1 MQNNKEQI
9 YFNFSYL
16 ALKLLGKN
24 MYSSAWNALSE
35 LVANGLDAN
44 AEKIYLFLDM
54 TDKEHSR
61 IEIIDSGFG
70 MNYEDLAHKYAWIG
84 RNKRTDET
92 LSDEEKMLMMGRK
105 GVGKLAAFYLSN
117 HINILTKTRE
127 EESAWGVDIR
137 HVKDEDSPYLARI
150 NKSKINLCNS
160 YIYEQF
166 KTGTAIVLNDV
177 DLRGIGEQTI
187 GGFKA
192 RLADFYLLHEV
203 NAKIFMAVKNRLN
216 EEIQYEKIEKNTS
229 LKNLSAI
236 FTTNSNMLSLIS
248 SEGILMPSN
257 INRVANKRRAV
268 KVFEPSSFQIEGE
281 EYFSDENGNKLPFKS
296 KYQLKGWIGIH
307 ASIKAKEAKRN
318 DDNYIKNKAY
328 SPNALRL
335 YVRNKLAVANLMNYV
350 KSTQAMSNYIEGEIS
365 FDILDDDLLP
375 DISTSNREGYPIED
389 ERVQLLLKL
398 IDPILKSL
406 YAERLKLAKIVSEE
420 ENAYNLEQEALKE
433 AARRKAELEA
443 EKALR
448 EKQLAEQRA
457 AELSEENKNYQ
468 KRIVFFEKGFK
479 GAGEQYKL
487 GMHLGVNFAK
497 EIRSTVLDLFE
508 YSTVVEDYDNFN
520 STIMSI
526 DRNAEKI
533 EKMPEYIGDVKFS
546 LNSQFID
553 VDVIDFIN
561 QYFLTKNTS
570 RLNCIPSN
578 TEIKLNK
585 KADFGSLIMLV
596 ENIISNSRKAMA
608 KNLYFNVY
616 NQGNKTILEFYD
628 DSEDGLNKKYWK
640 NPNII
645 FELAEKTGYQ
655 GFGIGCY
662 QIREIIKELDGTVEA
677 LGIKESEQKMKLIL
691 RMTFKSEQI

>member
-1 MQNNKEQI
+1 
-9 YFNFSYL
+9 
-16 ALKLLGKN
+16 

-248 SEGILMPSN
+248 PEGILMPSN
-257 INRVANKRRAV
+257 INRVANK
-268 KVFEPSSFQIEGE
+268 
-281 EYFSDENGNKLPFKS
+281 
-296 KYQLKGWIGIH
+296 
-307 ASIKAKEAKRN
+307 
-318 DDNYIKNKAY
+318 
-328 SPNALRL
+328 
-335 YVRNKLAVANLMNYV
+335 
-350 KSTQAMSNYIEGEIS
+350 
-365 FDILDDDLLP
+365 
-375 DISTSNREGYPIED
+375 
-389 ERVQLLLKL
+389 
-398 IDPILKSL
+398 
-406 YAERLKLAKIVSEE
+406 
-420 ENAYNLEQEALKE
+420 
-433 AARRKAELEA
+433 
-443 EKALR
+443 
-448 EKQLAEQRA
+448 
-457 AELSEENKNYQ
+457 
-468 KRIVFFEKGFK
+468 
-479 GAGEQYKL
+479 
-487 GMHLGVNFAK
+487 
-497 EIRSTVLDLFE
+497 
-508 YSTVVEDYDNFN
+508 
-520 STIMSI
+520 
-526 DRNAEKI
+526 
-533 EKMPEYIGDVKFS
+533 
-546 LNSQFID
+546 
-553 VDVIDFIN
+553 
-561 QYFLTKNTS
+561 
-570 RLNCIPSN
+570 
-578 TEIKLNK
+578 
-585 KADFGSLIMLV
+585 
-596 ENIISNSRKAMA
+596 
-608 KNLYFNVY
+608 
-616 NQGNKTILEFYD
+616 
-628 DSEDGLNKKYWK
+628 
-640 NPNII
+640 
-645 FELAEKTGYQ
+645 
-655 GFGIGCY
+655 
-662 QIREIIKELDGTVEA
+662 
-677 LGIKESEQKMKLIL
+677 
-691 RMTFKSEQI
+691 